1 MKIAT
6 ANYSKRQPTIIR
18 VDKFDGGY
26 SSLIDEARMPTK
38 FAVQALN
45 LMQYQNGVW
54 GTRWGFDYYGKEI
67 PGETSIDGATE
78 YIKSNGTRETIAIGG
93 TTGKIYKSQDK
104 GNWTQISATTFT
116 PGKTYDFLQIR
127 SELYICNGTD
137 ALSRYNGSTIS
148 TYAGLTAISDLSF
161 TLTTL
166 TTGSKHYYYMVTALN
181 DVGETEGS
189 NEIEVAVNKEREV
202 FATGESV
209 NLTWTA
215 VSGAKRYNIY
225 AYDQAGYEVFLGSS
239 TTNSF
244 VDVGTVPWNPF
255 IEVPNDN
262 TTSAPNFTTMEMSGN
277 RIWATGDPDNP
288 YRVYFTGVGQ
298 YLGFFSP
305 FYGGGYIDLEKGGRE
320 TPVRVVHYRKG
331 NGDSMATVLCSSPD
345 GLGSIWQVDINS
357 NTVDNFT
364 FAIPTA
370 YKIVGSIGS
379 NATFSVVKAKDNIGF
394 ANTKGVFF
402 LRNKPQM
409 LNILTTDETSQPIRP
424 DYRSLNQ
431 SQIGNLCAYYYEG
444 KIFFSA
450 SEGST
455 NDIIFIYDLERNNWT
470 YKWSRGVKRFF
481 EYTENKTGDGRTHF
495 LALPVSGNRLWEIS
509 ENFEGDFGQPFYQ
522 GYLSP
527 LIPVSTDK
535 TNVLKLKESL
545 VELGRPKGTLTYEL
559 LGLEAKKGFS
569 TLSSRTITSSVS
581 NSGMSTDFYSD
592 CLMSDTTDA
601 PSSFSQASVKKA
613 IKIRKRVY
621 AIQHKVYSQQA
632 NTKFQIL
639 YFQTKGR
646 LLNKRTPSAWLQ

>member
-1 MKIAT
+1 
-6 ANYSKRQPTIIR
+6 
-18 VDKFDGGY
+18 
-26 SSLIDEARMPTK
+26 
-38 FAVQALN
+38 
-45 LMQYQNGVW
+45 
-54 GTRWGFDYYGKEI
+54 
-67 PGETSIDGATE
+67 
-78 YIKSNGTRETIAIGG
+78 
-93 TTGKIYKSQDK
+93 
-104 GNWTQISATTFT
+104 
-116 PGKTYDFLQIR
+116 
-127 SELYICNGTD
+127 
-137 ALSRYNGSTIS
+137 
-148 TYAGLTAISDLSF
+148 
-161 TLTTL
+161 
-166 TTGSKHYYYMVTALN
+166 
-181 DVGETEGS
+181 
-189 NEIEVAVNKEREV
+189 
-202 FATGESV
+202 
-209 NLTWTA
+209 
-215 VSGAKRYNIY
+215 
-225 AYDQAGYEVFLGSS
+225 
-239 TTNSF
+239 
-244 VDVGTVPWNPF
+244 
-255 IEVPNDN
+255 
-262 TTSAPNFTTMEMSGN
+262 
-277 RIWATGDPDNP
+277 
-288 YRVYFTGVGQ
+288 
-298 YLGFFSP
+298 
-305 FYGGGYIDLEKGGRE
+305 
-320 TPVRVVHYRKG
+320 
-331 NGDSMATVLCSSPD
+331 
-345 GLGSIWQVDINS
+345 
-357 NTVDNFT
+357 
-364 FAIPTA
+364 
-370 YKIVGSIGS
+370 
-379 NATFSVVKAKDNIGF
+379 
-394 ANTKGVFF
+394 
-402 LRNKPQM
+402 M

-455 NDIIFIYDLERNNWT
+455 NDIIFIYDLEHNNWT

-481 EYTENKTGDGRTHF
+481 EYTENNTGDGRTHF

-592 CLMSDTTDA
+592 CLMSDTADVPT
-601 PSSFSQASVKKA
+601 SFSQASVKKA